1 MGDSFS
7 VSIKGKT
14 QGAFK
19 AETTQGSA
27 KNKIAGLSFSYEVKS
42 PRDAATGNASGKRQ
56 HSPVR
61 IVKAVGAAS
70 PQIFQALVNNEV
82 LTEVTFEFTKTN
94 AIGAGRTRD
103 GKGAAVPLPGGVARR
118 ARAVER
124 RGARRV
130 PGAALPGDVDPC
142 RGQRPADRR
151 AQRRER
157 RWEEQGPARCPLARI

>member
-1 MGDSFS
+1 MGYSFS

-19 AETTQGSA
+19 AETTQGQA

-94 AIGAGRTRD
+94 SNGEEYVYYQIKLTNASVASVRLFTKEDLSSAGGSSSKQSSSLPMELEEVAFVFHKIEVENKD
-103 GKGAAVPLPGGVARR
+103 GKTMGM
-118 ARAVER
+118 
-124 RGARRV
+124 
-130 PGAALPGDVDPC
+130 DD
-142 RGQRPADRR
+142 
-151 AQRRER
+151 
-157 RWEEQGPARCPLARI
+157 WSGPNT